1 MDSVMVNNAINVIR
15 SALEDYFDN
24 NISGVDHE
32 DERQELGLAWI
43 TLMQYMQYQTEHV
56 DL

>member
-24 NISGVDHE
+24 NISGEIMRMSD
-32 DERQELGLAWI
+32 RN
-43 TLMQYMQYQTEHV
+43 
-56 DL
+56 

>member
-24 NISGVDHE
+24 NISGDDHE

-56 DL
+56 NL